1 MKINWRV
8 QRFMAKEK
16 RAVSVI
22 SGADGPTSV
31 FFVKK
36 NSKMTLRQKVERIKY
51 KIKRTYVEKTLTT
64 QSHNLDE
71 VMEYIVNKYGFIELD
86 KNSDEI
92 KEEYNQMRASF
103 IMQYASE
110 LLGEYTDTPQLK
122 SESQED
128 VRAHLEQIQK
138 RMEKALA
145 IPTTK
150 FDIDYHNFKCGDVN
164 DNMHIIIEKRFA
176 YIGGDASGSKKVM
189 KKFRHIYKD
198 IYRYY
203 GVTKEDIMLK
213 SARYKDVVKTLS
225 L

>member
-1 MKINWRV
+1 
-8 QRFMAKEK
+8 MAKGK

-22 SGADGPTSV
+22 GGADGPTSIFV
-31 FFVKK
+31 VKK
-36 NSKMTLRQKVERIKY
+36 NSKLTLRQKIERIKN
-51 KIKRTYVEKTLTT
+51 KIKRTYVEKTLKP

-71 VMEYIVNKYGFIELD
+71 VIEYIVNKYGFIELD
-86 KNSDEI
+86 MNSDEI

-103 IMQYASE
+103 IMQYAPD
-110 LLGEYTDTPQLK
+110 LLGEYADTPQLK

-128 VRAHLEQIQK
+128 VRAHLEQIQE
-138 RMEKALA
+138 RMQKALV
-145 IPTTK
+145 IPSTE
-150 FDIDYHNFKCGDVN
+150 FDIDYHSFKKNCGDIN

-176 YIGGDASGSKKVM
+176 YIGGGASGNKKVT

-203 GVTKEDIMLK
+203 GVTEEDIRSK
-213 SARYKDVVKTLS
+213 SARYKDVVRTLS